1 MADFTGIDLFG
12 EIYDADD
19 ANAVQ
24 QSQVVPA
31 VDADSD
37 DDHIPT
43 AKAVFDAIVS
53 GQIPAFHYEEFELP
67 NGCDEL
73 YIEPGI
79 ITAYVTGT
87 PTSITPD
94 SNYPLNAIAIT
105 NLANV
110 DASFNWF
117 DFPYDGQPAD
127 WNNIDELL
135 YVSTPTDSYIYVKVH
150 TYSSGGSDFY
160 NYVRY
165 RILNPINTSGAGF
178 DHSHYCKVWD
188 ELSLYPE
195 VNASGNID
203 KIVLNG
209 TERAIEDPGA
219 ADQTLSNLS
228 DTATARTN
236 LGLGTGA
243 TANTTNTYTSADGSS
258 NLTTIIGIRR
268 SNAHNTTE
276 QFITTAANSV
286 TGREIYRKVFRA
298 TTSVTA
304 GSNLTLDSAT
314 PYTDIV
320 AMYAS
325 GKDSS
330 GNYYSIESFT
340 DPDWCVKNTSGTTL
354 TEVTLVALYSKS

>member
-24 QSQVVPA
+24 QSQVVPT
-31 VDADSD
+31 VDATSD
-37 DDHIPT
+37 DNHVPT
-43 AKAVFDAIVS
+43 AKAVWDAIIS

-73 YIEPGI
+73 YMEPGI
-79 ITAYVTGT
+79 ITAYVTGS

-105 NLANV
+105 NLAGV

-127 WNNIDELL
+127 WNDIDELL

-165 RILNPINTSGAGF
+165 RILNPINTAGAGF

-188 ELSLYPE
+188 ELSIYPE

-209 TERAIEDPGA
+209 TERDIEDPNA

-228 DTATARTN
+228 DAATARTN
-236 LGLGTGA
+236 LGLGSVATLPVVNNVTSSTAATSVPSVAALRIANSYKNSEQYICNPGNSITGA
-243 TANTTNTYTSADGSS
+243 DLY
-258 NLTTIIGIRR
+258 RR
-268 SNAHNTTE
+268 
-276 QFITTAANSV
+276 
-286 TGREIYRKVFRA
+286 VFRA
-298 TTSVTA
+298 STSVAA
-304 GSNLTLDSAT
+304 GSTLTLDSAT
-314 PYTDIV
+314 PYIDIV

-325 GKDSS
+325 GKDAS
-330 GNYYSIESFT
+330 GNYYSIECFT
-340 DPDWCVKNTSGTTL
+340 DPDWCIKNTSGTTL